1 MPSGQSPRSNL
12 LARFAAA
19 NRTLAN
25 MRKDIPDTA
34 TGAKSLF
41 ERAIQSYS
49 NRMTS
54 LGESLLRANPNYS
67 SLARRLSK
75 MENSLD
81 TNAER
86 LMRMRKGGK

>member
-19 NRTLAN
+19 NRTLSN
-25 MRKDIPDTA
+25 MRKDIPDTS

-67 SLARRLSK
+67 ALARRLSK